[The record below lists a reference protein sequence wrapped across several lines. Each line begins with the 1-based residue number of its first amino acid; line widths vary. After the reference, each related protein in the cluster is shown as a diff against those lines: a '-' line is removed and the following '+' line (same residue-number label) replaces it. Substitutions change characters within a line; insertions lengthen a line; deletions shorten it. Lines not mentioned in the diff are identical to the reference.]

1 MTTKYIVSKKLF
13 HYYLSSADGMLDS
26 LGRFSSIA
34 PFSHRYY
41 VGVIRRYPKPKIESF
56 LKETYIPGIIDWMI
70 GLENAPFI
78 ECDLP
83 KVFLTQSDVST
94 TIQNW
99 ESWDADLFIRKHLK
113 LGLMHL
119 IPEPELNARFD
130 YSNELTAWKV
140 TDQLSFMCDHFS
152 LKKPAWLI
160 TAKTSQNE
168 SHILSIHM
176 KYGIVNIVFYYPTT
190 GILSKSNLTILP
202 DAPKLH

>member
-1 MTTKYIVSKKLF
+1 MTKKYIVSKKSFFNLLF
-13 HYYLSSADGMLDS
+13 SADGMLDS

-41 VGVIRRYPKPKIESF
+41 ISCIRRHPKSNVELF
-56 LKETYIPGIIDWMI
+56 LKETYIPDIIDWMI
-70 GLENAPFI
+70 GLENDPFMELDI
-78 ECDLP
+78 P
-83 KVFLTQSDVST
+83 KVFLTQLDVST

-130 YSNELTAWKV
+130 YSNELTAWKIA
-140 TDQLSFMCDHFS
+140 DQLSFMCDDFR

-160 TAKTSQNE
+160 TARTSQNE
-168 SHILSIHM
+168 AHILSIQM
-176 KYGIVNIVFYYPTT
+176 KYGIVNITFYYPTQSP
-190 GILSKSNLTILP
+190 LSKMDTTNLPEI
-202 DAPKLH
+202 PKFN